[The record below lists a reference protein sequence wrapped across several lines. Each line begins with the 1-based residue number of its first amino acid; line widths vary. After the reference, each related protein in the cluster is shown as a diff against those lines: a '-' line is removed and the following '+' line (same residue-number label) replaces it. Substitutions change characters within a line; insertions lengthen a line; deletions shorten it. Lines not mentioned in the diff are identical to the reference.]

1 MSFPAVLFA
10 DRTFPQAPEY
20 LRTALP
26 EARIEVTGVSS
37 TGVSSTGIA
46 GTGAASTSEPLAAE
60 VLVPLMSRIDGPVM
74 DQVRGLR
81 LIHQWGAGL
90 EGVDVPAATAR
101 NIAVGNVPSAATG
114 NADSVAEWCLM
125 AALALSRRLP
135 DLPRVIRDGAV
146 WGGPVGQALLGR
158 TAGVLGLGGIGR
170 ALAARLGPFGMRVMA
185 VTRRPDAPRDVAAGW
200 LGGLSDL
207 PELLENSDY
216 VFVCLPLTPDTAGII
231 GRGALARMRPS
242 AFLINVGR
250 GALVDEEALLEALAA
265 DRLAGAALDVFARE
279 PLPADSPLLRE
290 RRILATPHI
299 AGVTDISY
307 TAIAR
312 YLAEVTRRL
321 ARREPL
327 DQCVNWGQLRGFY
340 Q

>member
-1 MSFPAVLFA
+1 MSFPAILFA
-10 DRTFPQAPEY
+10 DRTFPQAPGY

-26 EARIEVTGVSS
+26 EARIEVTDVTSP
-37 TGVSSTGIA
+37 GIA
-46 GTGAASTSEPLAAE
+46 SPGMASPGVASTSEPLAAE

-90 EGVDVPAATAR
+90 EGVDVPSATAR

-185 VTRRPDAPRDVAAGW
+185 VTRRPDAPRDVATDW

-216 VFVCLPLTPDTAGII
+216 VFGACRSPRTRPGSSDAGRWPGC
-231 GRGALARMRPS
+231 GRPPS
-242 AFLINVGR
+242 SSMW
-250 GALVDEEALLEALAA
+250 
-265 DRLAGAALDVFARE
+265 AGARW
-279 PLPADSPLLRE
+279 SM
-290 RRILATPHI
+290 RRR
-299 AGVTDISY
+299 SW
-307 TAIAR
+307 
-312 YLAEVTRRL
+312 RRWP
-321 ARREPL
+321 RT
-327 DQCVNWGQLRGFY
+327 G
-340 Q
+340 

>member
-20 LRTALP
+20 LRNVLP
-26 EARIEVTGVSS
+26 EARIEVTGMAS
-37 TGVSSTGIA
+37 TG
-46 GTGAASTSEPLAAE
+46 EPLAAE
-60 VLVPLMSRIDGPVM
+60 VLMPLMSRIDGAVM
-74 DQVRGLR
+74 DRVRGLR

-90 EGVDVPAATAR
+90 EGVDVAAATAR
-101 NIAVGNVPSAATG
+101 GIAVGNIPSAATG

-135 DLPRVIRDGAV
+135 DLPQVIREGAV
-146 WGGPVGQALLGR
+146 WGAPVGQALLGR

-170 ALAARLGPFGMRVMA
+170 ALAARLEPFGMRVMA
-185 VTRRPDAPRDVAAGW
+185 VTRRPDASRDVPADW
-200 LGGLSDL
+200 LGGLGDL

-216 VFVCLPLTPDTAGII
+216 LFLCLPLTPDTAGLI

-250 GALVDEEALLEALAA
+250 GALVDEEALLAALAA

-299 AGVTDISY
+299 AGVTDVSY
-307 TAIAR
+307 TAVAR
-312 YLAEVTRRL
+312 YLADVIRRL
-321 ARREPL
+321 AGRQPL
-327 DQCVNWGQLRGFY
+327 GQCVNWAELRDFY
-340 Q
+340 RSGAGNR